1 MPTGKVAQN
10 ETVESLRMITRLVNS
25 HDPPFKVEYVFD
37 CCWKD
42 LESEGCRKFMHYA
55 GRPKEMDGVTE
66 EKYKS
71 SKDRSKKVEQA
82 RKNFIKLL

>member
-1 MPTGKVAQN
+1 
-10 ETVESLRMITRLVNS
+10 
-25 HDPPFKVEYVFD
+25 
-37 CCWKD
+37 
-42 LESEGCRKFMHYA
+42 MHYA
-55 GRPKEMDGVTE
+55 GRPKETDGVTE